1 MYLKINYVD
10 ESLELLLNQVGTSIT
25 DTISQKERSLVI
37 FFISFIL
44 LLLIGV
50 SLTCTYGMDYLYR
63 NFNATKSILNF
74 IPGKCLIE
82 LSDKTELK
90 KIEF

>member
-1 MYLKINYVD
+1 M
-10 ESLELLLNQVGTSIT
+10 STSIG
-25 DTISQKERSLVI
+25 DTITQKERALVI
-37 FFISFIL
+37 FFTCFIL
-44 LLLIGV
+44 LLIFGV
-50 SLTCTYGMDYLYR
+50 TITGTYGMEYLYR

>member
-1 MYLKINYVD
+1 M
-10 ESLELLLNQVGTSIT
+10 
-25 DTISQKERSLVI
+25 ERILIVVFAVFVI
-37 FFISFIL
+37 VMIF
-44 LLLIGV
+44 GV
-50 SLTCTYGMDYLYR
+50 SVTATFGMAFLYR

-90 KIEF
+90 KI

>member
-1 MYLKINYVD
+1 MLIFGVI
-10 ESLELLLNQVGTSIT
+10 IT
-25 DTISQKERSLVI
+25 
-37 FFISFIL
+37 
-44 LLLIGV
+44 G
-50 SLTCTYGMDYLYR
+50 TYGMEYLYR

>member
-1 MYLKINYVD
+1 
-10 ESLELLLNQVGTSIT
+10 
-25 DTISQKERSLVI
+25 
-37 FFISFIL
+37 
-44 LLLIGV
+44 
-50 SLTCTYGMDYLYR
+50 MDYLYR

>member
-1 MYLKINYVD
+1 M
-10 ESLELLLNQVGTSIT
+10 
-25 DTISQKERSLVI
+25 
-37 FFISFIL
+37 

-50 SLTCTYGMDYLYR
+50 SLTGTYGMDYLYR